1 MEFLASGPFHVTM
14 APRSSRSD
22 YPHRMQVVSPT
33 TRAAVRAELARIVRR
48 PADTLGVLAF
58 NAVLVL
64 LLWYLVP
71 RSWFFTFTGP
81 EGLPYAL
88 AGWMYADVCATNILT
103 PDRDRA
109 LAALDDPAALTSLL
123 RAKTLGVWL
132 LVGPACTA
140 IAVAIAL
147 TTHTHWRFVT
157 EVIVAVAVV
166 PFGAL
171 AMSSLVGIV
180 FPYHQRSLR
189 WRWRNRHRFRQVVVR
204 WIVLL
209 VVPYAAY
216 PVAFGLIVL
225 VPVGLWR
232 LLRRQTW
239 SATLSDGEFALCV
252 SLAVPVT
259 AAIWYFSHR
268 IGVRWVASHRERLRE
283 YLLDVD
289 RG

>member
-1 MEFLASGPFHVTM
+1 MELLASGPFHVAVASLPAHTV
-14 APRSSRSD
+14 

-33 TRAAVRAELARIVRR
+33 TTAAVRAELVRIVRH

-64 LLWYLVP
+64 ALWYLVP

-109 LAALDDPAALTSLL
+109 LAALDDPRALTSLL

-132 LVGPACTA
+132 LVGPACTL

-171 AMSSLVGIV
+171 AMSSLIGIV

-189 WRWRNRHRFRQVVVR
+189 WRWQNRHRFRQVVVR

-225 VPVGLWR
+225 APLGLWR
-232 LLRRQTW
+232 LLRRQAW
-239 SATLSDGEFALCV
+239 NVALSDGEFVLCV
-252 SLAVPVT
+252 GLAVLITT
-259 AAIWYFSHR
+259 ALWYFSHR
-268 IGVRWVASHRERLRE
+268 IGVRWVASHRERLRA